1 MRALLTVPL
10 VALALLLSGCSPA
23 TSTPSS
29 PPVETSVGAFPSVA
43 PVIGYAEAVAESY
56 RLLYEVGMREEVTS
70 GGDRY
75 ILSYSPSEKFH
86 AGLYNLELDNI
97 IIIDQ
102 EEFFTV
108 ASAHLALQDPA
119 TIIVETDTGVSL
131 SNPNFGDFTLIIED
145 GLVIAAFE
153 NAGNWTGTFSY
164 QPDATITAL
173 VLTELA
179 EQGE

>member
-1 MRALLTVPL
+1 
-10 VALALLLSGCSPA
+10 
-23 TSTPSS
+23 
-29 PPVETSVGAFPSVA
+29 
-43 PVIGYAEAVAESY
+43 
-56 RLLYEVGMREEVTS
+56 MREEVTS

-173 VLTELA
+173 VLAELA